1 MSTSRKAST
10 TVLAGAALTALILTG
25 VPLAAGAAT
34 PPPGPATPS
43 PSDAKLPLTNKSP
56 DPTIDALFPPNQTK
70 FAVLDGPL
78 NDLIN
83 AFPDIAGKSFW
94 DESSGT
100 ATMDYY
106 TGADPTEEAAFLAAA
121 GRIVAP
127 SPLNLVWLPVSWSL
141 SARSALLQKI
151 TAHPDAWTSFF
162 GSAPESGLVDE
173 SGTIEVSLADPG
185 KVSSSPARSGVLPD
199 GTPFIA
205 MPPSQVDW
213 QVGRTSDVP

>member
-1 MSTSRKAST
+1 M
-10 TVLAGAALTALILTG
+10 
-25 VPLAAGAAT
+25 
-34 PPPGPATPS
+34 
-43 PSDAKLPLTNKSP
+43 
-56 DPTIDALFPPNQTK
+56 
-70 FAVLDGPL
+70 
-78 NDLIN
+78 
-83 AFPDIAGKSFW
+83 SFW
-94 DESSGT
+94 DEASAT

-121 GRIVAP
+121 GRIVIPA
-127 SPLNLVWLPVSWSL
+127 PLNLVWRPVSWSL
-141 SARSALLQKI
+141 NARVALLKQI

-205 MPPSQVDW
+205 MPPSTVDW
-213 QVGRTSDVP
+213 QVGRTGL